1 MADSCQCMAET
12 SIAGKESTF
21 NAGDLGSFPGL
32 GRSPGEGNSY
42 PLQYS
47 DLENSMHC
55 ISPWRHK
62 ESKITEQLSLSHGRK
77 QHNIVK

>member
-1 MADSCQCMAET
+1 MAET

-47 DLENSMHC
+47 DLENCMDFIVHEVAKSC
-55 ISPWRHK
+55 TR
-62 ESKITEQLSLSHGRK
+62 LSDFHSLK
-77 QHNIVK
+77 VET